1 MKRGFAALLTFVML
15 LALGNTAEAVT
26 PSAKEYKVT
35 MEGTTDVFIGNET
48 PVKMKEGKEVYLVY
62 TVKSYDAKA
71 STAYQ
76 HGFVASDNVSTKFM
90 YEEGG
95 LIRYDFVPFMLEVG
109 STYFLKFTV
118 GDEGVECVA
127 VRANGDD
134 RQMLTFPMSYGE
146 ATDDFAYFGVWFGCG
161 LVTAELTNVLCYDEN
176 GNDLGLFSTG
186 AAIPPAKPLEYDT
199 KIQQSYDLN
208 CVDAHN
214 VAILNKRTTE
224 ADIIYMEYTVE
235 SRDSGIYQSGAIS
248 TTKPNI
254 NYPHNEGILLYDML
268 AEGDGNGPLLDEGAS
283 YIVQFKPS
291 DAAYNVLVQKTKDG
305 TTEVFSFGMAHGT
318 YNPEAGYVGLW
329 FGEGNNF
336 PVTFSLKNFKCYDEN
351 GNNLGIQSN
360 KLGLNIQQRG
370 ERDDYLGCE
379 AMYYS
384 KETDTI
390 YALYENNI
398 AKKITAGVAEEF
410 TYEIWENTIHFYGE
424 GEKESY
430 EYVYQRFYTDEVIYE
445 RMGTYYVNFVTGTD
459 ETPKRQTINTDS
471 GYMAMRPENPTKE
484 GADFEGWVLS
494 DGTEYDFEQI
504 VSESVTLYAKWSD
517 GVSYES
523 TTSVDG
529 ANATLTIVIAVS
541 ALLLIAGVCTSI
553 VIIRRGG
560 KKHEKNR

>member
-15 LALGNTAEAVT
+15 LAVGTTAEAVT
-26 PSAKEYKVT
+26 PSTKEYKVT
-35 MEGTTDVFIGNET
+35 MEGTNDVFIGNET
-48 PVKMKEGKEVYLVY
+48 PVKMEEGKEVYLVY

-76 HGFVASDNVSTKFM
+76 HGIVASDNVSNKYM

-95 LIRYDFVPFMLEVG
+95 LIRYDFEEFMLEVG

-118 GDEGVECVA
+118 GENGVDCVA

-161 LVTAELTNVLCYDEN
+161 SVTAELTNVLCYDEN
-176 GNDLGLFSTG
+176 GKDLGLFSTG

-199 KIQQSYDLN
+199 KIQQSYDLS
-208 CVDAHN
+208 CVDVYN

-248 TTKPNI
+248 TIKPSI
-254 NYPHNEGILLYDML
+254 TYPHNEGILLYDML

-305 TTEVFSFGMAHGT
+305 ATEVFSFGMAWGT

-329 FGEGNNF
+329 FGEGTNS
-336 PVTFSLKNFKCYDEN
+336 PVTFSLKNLKCYDEH
-351 GNNLGIQSN
+351 GNNLGVQSN
-360 KLGLNIQQRG
+360 QLALNIQQRG
-370 ERDDYLGCE
+370 ERDDYYGCE

-398 AKKITAGVAEEF
+398 AKKITGDVTEEF

-430 EYVYQRFYTDEVIYE
+430 EYVYQRFYTDEAIYE

-459 ETPKRQTINTDS
+459 ETLERQTINTDN
-471 GYMAMRPENPTKE
+471 GYMAMRPEEPTKE

-494 DGTEYDFEQI
+494 DGTTYDFNSI
-504 VSESVTLYAKWSD
+504 VSESITLYAKWSD
-517 GVSYES
+517 GVSYE
-523 TTSVDG
+523 
-529 ANATLTIVIAVS
+529 AAAATNGSNMSMMITIVCSVVVL
-541 ALLLIAGVCTSI
+541 ALGVVIS
-553 VIIRRGG
+553 VIIARRGG
-560 KKHEKNR
+560 KKDEIQ